1 MKTKHQNFAINFKKT
16 VILSLASTM
25 LFASCA
31 SKTLIQSNPSGA
43 KVFLNGESVGVT
55 PYAYEDTKIIGST
68 THVKLEKEGYETL
81 NTSFSRN
88 EKADVG
94 AIIGGVFVL
103 VPFLWTMKYKPER
116 TYDLI
121 PAGASKPQAV
131 TSDKANSKSTADR
144 LKELK
149 ELFDQKLI
157 SQEEY
162 DAQRKKILDENK

>member
-1 MKTKHQNFAINFKKT
+1 MKIKQSNFAITFKKNA
-16 VILSLASTM
+16 ILSLAGTM

-43 KVFLNGESVGVT
+43 KVYLNGESVGVT
-55 PYAYEDTKIIGST
+55 PYSHKDTKIIGST
-68 THVKLEKEGYETL
+68 TNIKLEKEGYEIF

-121 PAGASKPQAV
+121 PAGANTPQVV
-131 TSDKANSKSTADR
+131 TSDKANSKSTTDR

-162 DAQRKKILDENK
+162 DTQRKKILDANK